1 MKNQFVKDEIVNQ
14 LKELGFNELC
24 LVPVLEDDVL
34 DIAGDEY
41 LMLFNIPIRGVTYE
55 QAINWL
61 LEEHKI
67 FISFTMHQFGKW
79 YFGTQMVDSPSE
91 EYPKIAKS
99 VSWDIEDY
107 PTIEEVKEA
116 SIIKA
121 IEMISLNK

>member
-1 MKNQFVKDEIVNQ
+1 MKNQFVKDEVVNQ
-14 LKELGFNELC
+14 LKEFGFNEPC

-67 FISFTMHQFGKW
+67 FISFAMHEFGKW
-79 YFGTQMVDSPSE
+79 CFGIQMVDSASE
-91 EYPKIAKS
+91 EYPRIAKS
-99 VSWDIEDY
+99 GSWDIEDY
-107 PTIEEVKEA
+107 PTIEGAKEA

-121 IEMISLNK
+121 IEMVSFNK